1 MRSQA
6 NNSVTLDFPSKTP
19 LSNKIPASSASHCA
33 GESKG
38 WIYPLSPFRVGAL
51 CAPSEASSRRATEV
65 QGALGVG
72 RWMLSL
78 DLDLIARDTT

>member
-38 WIYPLSPFRVGAL
+38 WIYPLSPPFRVGAL
-51 CAPSEASSRRATEV
+51 CAPSEASSRRATV
-65 QGALGVG
+65 LGVG

-78 DLDLIARDTT
+78 DLDLIAGDTA